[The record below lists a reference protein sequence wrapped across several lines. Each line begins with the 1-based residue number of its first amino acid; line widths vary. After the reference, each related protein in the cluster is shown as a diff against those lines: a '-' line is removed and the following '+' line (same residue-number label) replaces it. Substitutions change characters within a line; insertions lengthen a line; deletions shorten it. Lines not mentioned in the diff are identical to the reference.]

1 MRTDLFDYRLP
12 PELIAQE
19 PVTPR
24 DASRLLVLPAAG
36 PAGAV
41 GRTAAIGRTAA
52 MEHRAFRD
60 LPEYLAPGDLLVLN
74 QTRVLRAR
82 LLGRKTPS
90 GGKVEVLLLRPLA
103 APAGFGSRAWDE
115 SWDWETLV
123 RPGRRLPPGAELAFP
138 GEGEPRLLGRITGR
152 TPSGGRTVSFQPA
165 RSSETFGQAVEAL
178 GQVPLPP
185 YITKPLAD
193 AERYQ
198 TIFAAVKGSVAAPT
212 AGLHFT
218 PEVFSALQAK
228 GVPWAMVTLH
238 IGLDTF
244 RPVREEAVES
254 HRMHSEWYEVPPQTA
269 EAVAQCR
276 GRGGRV
282 VACGTTVV
290 RTLEAA
296 ADPAR
301 SGLVRAGSGE
311 TDLFIHPGYRFR
323 VVDLVVTNFHLPR
336 STLLMLVS
344 AFGGRERIL
353 EAYREAARLRYRF
366 YSFGDAML
374 IFPAASAEEGLS

>member
-36 PAGAV
+36 PAGAMGRTAAV
-41 GRTAAIGRTAA
+41 GRTAP

-90 GGKVEVLLLRPLA
+90 GGKIEVLLLRPLA
-103 APAGFGSRAWDE
+103 APADAGSRAWDE

-123 RPGRRLPPGAELAFP
+123 RPGRRLPPGAGLAFP

-152 TPSGGRTVSFQPA
+152 TPSGGRTISFQPA
-165 RSSETFGQAVEAL
+165 RSRETFGQAVEAL

-185 YITKPLAD
+185 YITRPLID

-228 GVPWAMVTLH
+228 GVRWAMVTLH

-276 GRGGRV
+276 GRGGRI

-290 RTLEAA
+290 RALEAA

-301 SGLVRAGSGE
+301 SGLARAGSGE
-311 TDLFIHPGYRFR
+311 TNLFIFPGYRFR
-323 VVDLVVTNFHLPR
+323 VVDLVLTNFHLPR

-344 AFGGRERIL
+344 AFGGLERIL

-374 IFPAASAEEGLS
+374 IFPASSAKEGLS

>member
-41 GRTAAIGRTAA
+41 GLTAA
-52 MEHRAFRD
+52 MEHRTFRD

-103 APAGFGSRAWDE
+103 APAALAAPTDVGSRAWDE

-165 RSSETFGQAVEAL
+165 RSRETFGQAVEAL

-185 YITKPLAD
+185 YITRPLAD

-228 GVPWAMVTLH
+228 GVRWAMVTLH

-301 SGLVRAGSGE
+301 SGLARAGSGE
-311 TDLFIHPGYRFR
+311 TNLFIYPGYRFR
-323 VVDLVVTNFHLPR
+323 VVDLVLTNFHLPR

-374 IFPAASAEEGLS
+374 IFPAASAKEGLS

>member
-41 GRTAAIGRTAA
+41 GRTAA

-103 APAGFGSRAWDE
+103 APADFGSRAWDE
-115 SWDWETLV
+115 FWDWETLV

-152 TPSGGRTVSFQPA
+152 TPSGGRTISFQPA
-165 RSSETFGQAVEAL
+165 RSRETFGQAVEAL

-185 YITKPLAD
+185 YITRPLID

-228 GVPWAMVTLH
+228 GVRWAMVTLH

-344 AFGGRERIL
+344 AFGGLERIL

-374 IFPAASAEEGLS
+374 IFPASSAKEGLS

>member
-1 MRTDLFDYRLP
+1 LRTDLFDYHLP

-24 DASRLLVLPAAG
+24 DASRLLVLPTAG
-36 PAGAV
+36 PNGEMS
-41 GRTAAIGRTAA
+41 RTAA

-60 LPEYLAPGDLLVLN
+60 LPEYLAAGDLLVLN

-82 LLGRKTPS
+82 LLGRKTPA
-90 GGKVEVLLLRPLA
+90 GGKVEALLLRPLA
-103 APAGFGSRAWDE
+103 GPADVGPRAWDE

-123 RPGRRLPPGAELAFP
+123 RPGRRLPPGAGLAFP
-138 GEGEPRLLGRITGR
+138 AEGEPRLLGRVTGR
-152 TPSGGRTVSFQPA
+152 TPSGGRTISFQPA
-165 RSSETFGQAVEAL
+165 RSGETFGQVVEAL

-185 YITKPLAD
+185 YITRPLVD

-198 TIFAAVKGSVAAPT
+198 TIFAAVKGSAAAPT

-228 GVPWAMVTLH
+228 GVRRAMVTLH

-254 HRMHSEWYEVPPQTA
+254 HRMHSEWYEVPLQTA

-301 SGLVRAGSGE
+301 PGLVRAGSGE
-311 TDLFIHPGYRFR
+311 TNLFIYPGYRFR
-323 VVDLVVTNFHLPR
+323 VVDLVLTNFHLPR

-344 AFGGRERIL
+344 AFGGPERIL
-353 EAYREAARLRYRF
+353 ETYREAARLRYRF

-374 IFPAASAEEGLS
+374 IFPATSAKEGLS